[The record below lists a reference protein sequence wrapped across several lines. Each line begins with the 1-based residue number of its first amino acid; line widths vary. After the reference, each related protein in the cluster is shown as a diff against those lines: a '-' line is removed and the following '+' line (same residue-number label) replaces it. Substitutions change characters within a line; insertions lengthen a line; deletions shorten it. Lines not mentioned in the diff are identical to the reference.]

1 MKRVEI
7 IINED
12 GNYEIDCKVGFEGVA
27 CDKKT
32 LEIISI
38 CGGAEKEKKE
48 KPEYYNGNGDNFDTI
63 INGKK

>member
-12 GNYEIDCKVGFEGVA
+12 GNYEIDCKEGFEGVA

-32 LEIISI
+32 LEIFFQM
-38 CGGAEKEKKE
+38 CYHLLQKNVLHGG
-48 KPEYYNGNGDNFDTI
+48 YNV
-63 INGKK
+63 